1 MFKRVLM
8 ASAISFAAMSAHANE
23 TLLTENFDDISTLS
37 SSGWIEFNLSVP
49 VGDNNG
55 WFQGGPNFFEAQ
67 SGAPDSYIAAN
78 YLNAGAGGTISNF
91 LLSPEFSMERS
102 GSVTFWARAE
112 IVDGFSDV
120 LSYGLSGSPATAVT
134 LTGEW
139 TQYTLDFAGLG
150 AGATGHLAFN
160 YLGDADTSNYI
171 GIDTFSVTAVPE
183 PSTWLML
190 GLGLTGL
197 AIRGRRLA
205 ARS

>member
-1 MFKRVLM
+1 MTT
-8 ASAISFAAMSAHANE
+8 AISFAALSAQANGI
-23 TLLTENFDDISTLS
+23 LLTENFDDITTLS
-37 SSGWIEFNLSVP
+37 GNGWVVNNMSNP
-49 VGDNNG
+49 VGTTD
-55 WFQGGPNFFEAQ
+55 WFQGNDGAFEAQ

-78 YLNAGAGGTISNF
+78 FENSLEGGTISNF
-91 LLSPEFSMERS
+91 LLSPEFSMEKS
-102 GSVTFWARAE
+102 GSVTFWARAD
-112 IVDGFSDV
+112 IVAGFSDV

-160 YLGDADTSNYI
+160 YLGNADASNYI